1 MPEPNDA
8 ILSIRGLS
16 VHYPVKNEKG
26 KRCLLKAVDEVDL
39 DVLRGE
45 VLGIIGESG
54 SGKSTLA
61 YSVVGLQRPTAGSIR
76 FQGEELESS
85 RKHRPMRSKRDIQI
99 IFQDSGTSLNPAHTV
114 RKILEL
120 PLKVHKV
127 IDRASIPN
135 RIDELLHDIELP
147 MSYRNKKPAAMGGGQ
162 RQRVSIA
169 RALAVSPQ
177 LLILDEPTSSLDVSV
192 QAKVINMLLRLRRE
206 HKLTYVFI
214 THDLSLMRNIAGRI
228 AIMYL
233 GRIVELGPTEDF
245 FLNPRHPYT
254 RMLLSSIPAVSVEDE
269 ALRAYDTPIIGE
281 TPSPVDLLPGCA
293 FCSRCPLCDELCRRD
308 APELYEYQPGRF
320 VRCHVARRAVEKT
333 KRTERRYL
341 TPMDS
346 SLL

>member
-1 MPEPNDA
+1 MPESSPT
-8 ILSIRGLS
+8 ILSIRNLS

-26 KRCLLKAVDEVDL
+26 KRCLLKAIDGVDL

-61 YSVVGLQRPTAGSIR
+61 YSVVGLQRPTTGNIR

-85 RKHRPMRSKRDIQI
+85 RKRRPMRNKRGIQI

-120 PLKVHKV
+120 PLKVHKM
-127 IDRASIPN
+127 IDRASISD

-147 MSYRNKKPAAMGGGQ
+147 ISYRNKKPAAMGGGQ

-169 RALAVSPQ
+169 RALAVNPQ

-192 QAKVINMLLRLRRE
+192 QAKVINMLLRLRKE
-206 HKLTYVFI
+206 HELTYVFI
-214 THDLSLMRNIAGRI
+214 THDLSLMRNIADRI

-233 GRIVELGPTEDF
+233 GRIMELGPTEDF
-245 FLNPRHPYT
+245 FSNPRHPYT
-254 RMLLSSIPAVSVEDE
+254 RMLLSSIPVVSAEDE
-269 ALRAYDTPIIGE
+269 ALRTDDAPIVGE
-281 TPSPVDLLPGCA
+281 TPSPVDLSPGCA
-293 FCSRCPLCDELCRRD
+293 FCSRCPLCDELCRHEV
-308 APELYEYQPGRF
+308 PELYEYLPGRF
-320 VRCHVARRAVEKT
+320 VRCHVARRTVEQT
-333 KRTERRYL
+333 RRTERAYR